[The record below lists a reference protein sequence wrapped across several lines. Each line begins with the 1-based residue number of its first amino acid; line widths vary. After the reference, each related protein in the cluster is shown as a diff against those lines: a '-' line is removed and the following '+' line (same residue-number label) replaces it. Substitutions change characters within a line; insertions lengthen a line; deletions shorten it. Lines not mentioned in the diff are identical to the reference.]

1 MKQVVRAGLP
11 CDVCTGVAHLQREMG
26 TVPIVAFSDVKVE
39 VMYFLHESWLNT
51 GMLHQELVKES
62 GATLLRSDNEK
73 VGQRPHWS
81 SSRSPKMPGSICLL
95 DAALHN

>member
-1 MKQVVRAGLP
+1 
-11 CDVCTGVAHLQREMG
+11 MG
-26 TVPIVAFSDVKVE
+26 TVPIVGFSEVE
-39 VMYFLHESWLNT
+39 VEVVYFLHEGRLYA

-81 SSRSPKMPGSICLL
+81 SSQSPEVPGSIGLL
-95 DAALHN
+95 DA